1 MIRWLWS
8 RMLKWGW
15 DFSRDLDQLDDH
27 DPVARLRH
35 RVARRRDEIV
45 SIGIDDSD
53 SGLELHD
60 PITLRVQAV
69 QGGTLVET
77 RWYDPK
83 TDNNNRKLH
92 IVKDEENLAEAIGK
106 IVTMELLKR

>member
-8 RMLKWGW
+8 RMMKWGW
-15 DFSRDLDQLDDH
+15 DFSRQLDDLDDN
-27 DPVARLRH
+27 DPVIRLRN
-35 RVARRRDEIV
+35 RVARHRNEALV
-45 SIGIDDSD
+45 IDDSD

-60 PITLRVQAV
+60 PITFRVQAV
-69 QGGTLVET
+69 QGGTLIET

-83 TDNNNRKLH
+83 SDNHERKLH
-92 IVKDEENLAEAIGK
+92 IVTGEENLAEAIGK

>member
-15 DFSRDLDQLDDH
+15 DFSRNLDRHDDE
-27 DPVARLRH
+27 DPVVRLRSRMARH
-35 RVARRRDEIV
+35 RNEAICVEDH
-45 SIGIDDSD
+45 D
-53 SGLELHD
+53 SGLELPD
-60 PITLRVQAV
+60 PITFRVQAV

-77 RWYDPK
+77 RWYDAK
-83 TDNNNRKLH
+83 TDNSERRLH
-92 IVKDEENLAEAIGK
+92 IVTGEENLAEAIGR